1 MKFKKFVTFVS
12 ILGML
17 CCTVPRVS
25 YADTINIK
33 YGKQKI
39 NYSDAQ
45 VKYTINGSN
54 IKSKHPGIIIDG
66 ISLASAKEVF
76 SDSKIG
82 LSYKYNKKNNTLEL
96 KRDKTTLVL
105 TLNSITAK
113 VNGKSEVLP
122 VEPRMVE
129 FSDKTKDVYVPTRYV
144 AKTFGLTYT
153 WDASSGVASMTGKT
167 VKKKKV
173 VKSDSKAKTKK
184 DKNNTKKDKKS
195 KTNKKATKKTTT
207 KTTTK
212 SVKETFIYSG
222 KSYDVKNKKVIFSI
236 EDIELNTAK
245 LPGVYVGKTLMGPAK
260 SLFLSDSM
268 EGSFSLSKSKKTATI
283 SFGDNDLI
291 LTLGSK
297 NAELNGAQV
306 KLEKAPDFI
315 KLNFSNKDEVYIP
328 MESICE
334 LFNIDIETSGN
345 VSTLS
350 LPDDDEDVEDVGD
363 DENPKPTPEP
373 TPEPSNEADK
383 PLQPFVANKLPF
395 SWKSKVNPATAFNA
409 VQSLNGKNTS
419 AGSSIAD
426 IVNLSGNQADNFD
439 TYTITSTEGFSGIKG
454 NMANNQLT
462 VSLDNVSSNGSQ
474 SYTSNIRTVNY
485 INTTYNAASNSTNIS
500 FGLAD
505 GVVGYD
511 MSLSKD
517 GKSLNVKIYKNTI
530 TEIKGSYNKGVYTFT
545 FTGLAPLSVN
555 DNGSSDSNQNL
566 AIPNII
572 DTIGS
577 GSYVDNTGSALSLF
591 SYFSNGIA
599 GASLSVNKTSRLTY
613 YTSQS
618 GNTLTITFSQ
628 ASTPANV
635 VGATIALPSGLD
647 TSEIEDEDNY
657 FSGNFTI
664 TLPGDLRSH
673 FNSKPIKYDA
683 NKVSNV
689 NISLNDSGDT
699 VLTFYTTK
707 LYAYRLT
714 VSKSQIKVAI
724 DRAKNLYSKVVVIDP
739 GHGGHDDGTTSQNK
753 IYKEKNV
760 VLSIGYTYFRNY
772 LNDEDLKVY
781 WTRKGDT
788 YPTLY
793 ERAAFPKKVDA
804 DIFISVHMNSFPKA
818 TPKGTEVF
826 YSTRNNILQPNGLS
840 SYTMASMFL
849 KNITSTF
856 STFNRGVKTAAYVVT
871 NMNTVPAV
879 LLEYGFLSN
888 EDDLAKFSK
897 LENQDKAA
905 EVLYDTIEEIFDNYP
920 TGR

>member
-17 CCTVPRVS
+17 CCTVPTVS
-25 YADTINIK
+25 YADNISIK

-82 LSYKYNKKNNTLEL
+82 LSYKYNKKKNTLEL

-105 TLNSITAK
+105 TLDSITAK

-129 FSDKTKDVYVPTRYV
+129 FSDKTKDIYVPTRYV

-153 WDASSGVASMTGKT
+153 WDASTGVASMTGKT
-167 VKKKKV
+167 VKKKKA

-184 DKNNTKKDKKS
+184 DKNNTIKDKESKTN
-195 KTNKKATKKTTT
+195 KTNKKATK

-245 LPGVYVGKTLMGPAK
+245 LPGVYVGKTLMGPVK

-283 SFGDNDLI
+283 SFGDNNLI

-315 KLNFSNKDEVYIP
+315 KLNFSNKNEVYIP

-334 LFNIDIETSGN
+334 LFDIDIETSGN

-363 DENPKPTPEP
+363 DENSKPAPEP
-373 TPEPSNEADK
+373 TPEPSNEAEQ

-395 SWKSKVNPATAFNA
+395 SWKSKVSPSTAFNA

-505 GVVGYD
+505 GVVGYE

-545 FTGLAPLSVN
+545 FTGLAPLSIN

-591 SYFSNGIA
+591 SYFSNGVA

>member
-167 VKKKKV
+167 VNKKKA

-195 KTNKKATKKTTT
+195 NTNKTNKKATK

-245 LPGVYVGKTLMGPAK
+245 LPGVYVGKTLMGPAR

-268 EGSFSLSKSKKTATI
+268 EGSFTLSKSKKSATI
-283 SFGDNDLI
+283 SFGDNNLI

-315 KLNFSNKDEVYIP
+315 KLNFSNKNEVYIP

-334 LFNIDIETSGN
+334 LFDIDIETSGN

-363 DENPKPTPEP
+363 DENSKPAPEP
-373 TPEPSNEADK
+373 TPEPSNEAEQ

-395 SWKSKVNPATAFNA
+395 SWKSKVSPATAFNA

-505 GVVGYD
+505 GIVGYE

-591 SYFSNGIA
+591 NYFSNGVA

-664 TLPGDLRSH
+664 TLPGDLRNH

>member
-17 CCTVPRVS
+17 CCTVPTVS
-25 YADTINIK
+25 YADNISIK

-82 LSYKYNKKNNTLEL
+82 LSYKYNKKKNTLEL

-105 TLNSITAK
+105 TLDSITAK

-129 FSDKTKDVYVPTRYV
+129 FSDKTKDIYVPTRYV

-153 WDASSGVASMTGKT
+153 WDASTGVASMTGKT
-167 VKKKKV
+167 VKKKKA

-184 DKNNTKKDKKS
+184 DKNNTIKDKKS
-195 KTNKKATKKTTT
+195 KTNKTNKKATK

-245 LPGVYVGKTLMGPAK
+245 LPGVYVGKTLMGPAR

-268 EGSFSLSKSKKTATI
+268 EGSFTLSKSKKSATI
-283 SFGDNDLI
+283 SFGDNNLI

-315 KLNFSNKDEVYIP
+315 KLNFSNKNEVYIP

-334 LFNIDIETSGN
+334 LFDIDIETSGN

-363 DENPKPTPEP
+363 DENSKPTPEP
-373 TPEPSNEADK
+373 TPEPSNEAEQ

-426 IVNLSGNQADNFD
+426 IVNLSGNKADNFD

-462 VSLDNVSSNGSQ
+462 LSLDNVSSNGSQ

-505 GVVGYD
+505 GVVGYE
-511 MSLSKD
+511 MLLSKD

-530 TEIKGSYNKGVYTFT
+530 TEIAGSYNKGVYTFT

>member
-17 CCTVPRVS
+17 CCTVPTVS
-25 YADTINIK
+25 YADNISIK

-82 LSYKYNKKNNTLEL
+82 LSYKYNKKKNTLEL

-105 TLNSITAK
+105 TLDSITAK

-129 FSDKTKDVYVPTRYV
+129 FSDKTKDIYVPTRYV

-153 WDASSGVASMTGKT
+153 WDASTGVASMTGKT
-167 VKKKKV
+167 VNKKKA

-195 KTNKKATKKTTT
+195 KTNKTNKKATK

-245 LPGVYVGKTLMGPAK
+245 LPGVYVGKTLMGPAR

-268 EGSFSLSKSKKTATI
+268 EGSFTLSKSKKSATI
-283 SFGDNDLI
+283 SFGDNNLI

-315 KLNFSNKDEVYIP
+315 KLNFSNKNEVYIP

-334 LFNIDIETSGN
+334 LFDIDIETSGN

-363 DENPKPTPEP
+363 DENSKPTPEP
-373 TPEPSNEADK
+373 TPEPSNEAEQ

-395 SWKSKVNPATAFNA
+395 SWKSKVSPATAFNA

-485 INTTYNAASNSTNIS
+485 INATYNAASNSTNIS

-517 GKSLNVKIYKNTI
+517 GKSLIVKIYKNTI

>member
-12 ILGML
+12 VLGML
-17 CCTVPRVS
+17 CCTMPSTS
-25 YADTINIK
+25 YADNINIK
-33 YGKQKI
+33 YGNQKI

-82 LSYKYNKKNNTLEL
+82 LSYKYNKKKNTLEL

-113 VNGKSEVLP
+113 VNGKSETLP

-129 FSDKTKDVYVPTRYV
+129 FSDKTKDIYVPTRYV

-167 VKKKKV
+167 VKKKKA

-195 KTNKKATKKTTT
+195 KTNKTNKKATK

-245 LPGVYVGKTLMGPAK
+245 LPGVYVGKTLMGPAR

-268 EGSFSLSKSKKTATI
+268 EGSFTLSKSKKSATI
-283 SFGDNDLI
+283 SFGDNNLI

-315 KLNFSNKDEVYIP
+315 KLNFSNKNEVYIP

-334 LFNIDIETSGN
+334 LFDIDIETSGN

-363 DENPKPTPEP
+363 DENSKPTPEP
-373 TPEPSNEADK
+373 TPEPSNEAEQ

-505 GVVGYD
+505 GVVGYE
-511 MSLSKD
+511 MLLSKD

>member
-17 CCTVPRVS
+17 CCTVPTVS
-25 YADTINIK
+25 YADNISIK

-82 LSYKYNKKNNTLEL
+82 LSYKYNKTKNTLEL

-105 TLNSITAK
+105 TLNSINSK
-113 VNGKSEVLP
+113 VNGKSETLP

-129 FSDKTKDVYVPTRYV
+129 FSDKTKDIYVPTRYV

-167 VKKKKV
+167 VKKKKA

-184 DKNNTKKDKKS
+184 DKNNTIKDKKS
-195 KTNKKATKKTTT
+195 KTNKTNKKATK

-245 LPGVYVGKTLMGPAK
+245 LPGVYVGKTLMGPAR

-268 EGSFSLSKSKKTATI
+268 EGSFSLSKSKKSATI
-283 SFGDNDLI
+283 SFGDNNLI

-315 KLNFSNKDEVYIP
+315 KLNFSNKNEVYIP

-334 LFNIDIETSGN
+334 LFDIDIETSGN

-363 DENPKPTPEP
+363 DENSKPTPEP
-373 TPEPSNEADK
+373 TPEPSNEAEQ

-505 GVVGYD
+505 GVVGYE
-511 MSLSKD
+511 MLLSKD

>member
-122 VEPRMVE
+122 VEPRIVE

-153 WDASSGVASMTGKT
+153 WDAPSGVASMTGKT
-167 VKKKKV
+167 VNKKKA

-195 KTNKKATKKTTT
+195 KTNKTNKKATK

-245 LPGVYVGKTLMGPAK
+245 LPGVYVGKTLMGPAR

-268 EGSFSLSKSKKTATI
+268 EGSFTLSKSKKSATI
-283 SFGDNDLI
+283 SFGDNNLI

-315 KLNFSNKDEVYIP
+315 KLNFSNKNEVYIP

-334 LFNIDIETSGN
+334 LFDIDIETSGN

-350 LPDDDEDVEDVGD
+350 LPDDDEAVEDVGD
-363 DENPKPTPEP
+363 DENSKPTPEP
-373 TPEPSNEADK
+373 TPEPSNEAEQ

-505 GVVGYD
+505 GVVGYE
-511 MSLSKD
+511 MLLSKD

-635 VGATIALPSGLD
+635 AGATIALPSGLD

>member
-82 LSYKYNKKNNTLEL
+82 LSYKYNKTKNTLEL

-113 VNGKSEVLP
+113 VNGKSETLP

-129 FSDKTKDVYVPTRYV
+129 FSDKTKDIYVPTRYV

-167 VKKKKV
+167 VKKKKA

-195 KTNKKATKKTTT
+195 KTNKTNKKATK

-315 KLNFSNKDEVYIP
+315 KINFSNKNEVYIP

-334 LFNIDIETSGN
+334 LFDIDIETSGN

-350 LPDDDEDVEDVGD
+350 LPDDDEAVEDVGD

-373 TPEPSNEADK
+373 TPEPGNEAEK

-409 VQSLNGKNTS
+409 VQNLNGKNTS

-485 INTTYNAASNSTNIS
+485 INATYNAASNSSNIS

-577 GSYVDNTGSALSLF
+577 GSYVDNTSSALSMF
-591 SYFSNGIA
+591 SYFSNGVA
-599 GASLSVNKTSRLTY
+599 GASLSVNKTSRLSY

-635 VGATIALPSGLD
+635 AGATIALPSGLD

-657 FSGNFTI
+657 FAGNFTI
-664 TLPGDLRSH
+664 TLPGDLRNH
-673 FNSKPIKYDA
+673 FNSKPIKYDT

-689 NISLNDSGDT
+689 NISLDDSGDT

-760 VLSIGYTYFRNY
+760 VLSIAYTYFRNY

-781 WTRKGDT
+781 WTRKDDT

>member
-25 YADTINIK
+25 YADTISIK

-82 LSYKYNKKNNTLEL
+82 LSYKYNKTKNTLEL

-129 FSDKTKDVYVPTRYV
+129 FSDKTKDIYVPTRYV

-167 VKKKKV
+167 VKKKKA

-184 DKNNTKKDKKS
+184 DKNNTIKDKKS
-195 KTNKKATKKTTT
+195 KTNKTNKKATK

-245 LPGVYVGKTLMGPAK
+245 LPGVYVGKTLMGPVK

-283 SFGDNDLI
+283 SFGDNNLI

-315 KLNFSNKDEVYIP
+315 KLNFSNKNEVYIP

-334 LFNIDIETSGN
+334 LFDIDIETSGN

-363 DENPKPTPEP
+363 DENSKPAPEP
-373 TPEPSNEADK
+373 TPEPSNEAEQ

-395 SWKSKVNPATAFNA
+395 SWKSKVSPSTAFNA

-505 GVVGYD
+505 GVVGYE

-545 FTGLAPLSVN
+545 FTGLAPLSIN

-591 SYFSNGIA
+591 SYFSNGVA

>member
-33 YGKQKI
+33 YGKQNI

-82 LSYKYNKKNNTLEL
+82 LSYKYNKTKNTLEL

-113 VNGKSEVLP
+113 VNGKSETLP

-129 FSDKTKDVYVPTRYV
+129 FSDKTKDIYVPTRYV

-167 VKKKKV
+167 VKKKKA

-195 KTNKKATKKTTT
+195 KTNKTNKKATK

-268 EGSFSLSKSKKTATI
+268 EGSFTLSKSKKSATI
-283 SFGDNDLI
+283 SFGDNNLI

-315 KLNFSNKDEVYIP
+315 KLNFSNKNEVYIP

-334 LFNIDIETSGN
+334 LFDIDIETSGN

-350 LPDDDEDVEDVGD
+350 LPDDEDVEDVGD
-363 DENPKPTPEP
+363 DENSKPTPEP
-373 TPEPSNEADK
+373 TPEPSNEAEQ

-505 GVVGYD
+505 GVVGYE
-511 MSLSKD
+511 MLLSKD

-714 VSKSQIKVAI
+714 VSKSQIKIAI

>member
-33 YGKQKI
+33 YGKQNI

-82 LSYKYNKKNNTLEL
+82 LSYKYNKTKNTLEL

-113 VNGKSEVLP
+113 VNGKSETLP

-129 FSDKTKDVYVPTRYV
+129 FSDKTKDIYVPTRYV

-167 VKKKKV
+167 VKKKKA

-195 KTNKKATKKTTT
+195 KTNKTNKKATK

-315 KLNFSNKDEVYIP
+315 KLNFSNKNEVYIP

-334 LFNIDIETSGN
+334 LFDIDIETSGN

-373 TPEPSNEADK
+373 TPEPSNEAEQ

-419 AGSSIAD
+419 AGSSITD

-505 GVVGYD
+505 GVVGYE
-511 MSLSKD
+511 MLLSKD

-657 FSGNFTI
+657 FAGNFTI
-664 TLPGDLRSH
+664 TLPGDLRNH

-689 NISLNDSGDT
+689 NISLDDSGDT

-781 WTRKGDT
+781 WTRKDDT

>member
-17 CCTVPRVS
+17 CCTVPTVS
-25 YADTINIK
+25 YADNISIK

-82 LSYKYNKKNNTLEL
+82 LSYKYNKTKNTLEL
-96 KRDKTTLVL
+96 KSDKTTLVL
-105 TLNSITAK
+105 TLNSINSK
-113 VNGKSEVLP
+113 VNGKSETLP

-129 FSDKTKDVYVPTRYV
+129 FSDKTKDIYVPTRYV

-167 VKKKKV
+167 VKKKKA

-195 KTNKKATKKTTT
+195 KTNKTNKKATKKTN
-207 KTTTK
+207 TK

-236 EDIELNTAK
+236 EDIELNTEK
-245 LPGVYVGKTLMGPAK
+245 LPGVYVGKTLMGPAR

-268 EGSFSLSKSKKTATI
+268 EGSFTLSKSKKSATI

-315 KLNFSNKDEVYIP
+315 KLNFSNKNEVYIP

-334 LFNIDIETSGN
+334 LFDIDIETSGN

-363 DENPKPTPEP
+363 DENSKPTPEP
-373 TPEPSNEADK
+373 TPEPSNEAEQ

-395 SWKSKVNPATAFNA
+395 SWKSKVKPATAFNA

-505 GVVGYD
+505 GVVGYE
-511 MSLSKD
+511 MLLSKD

>member
-82 LSYKYNKKNNTLEL
+82 LSYKYNKKKNTLEL

-105 TLNSITAK
+105 TLNSITSK

-129 FSDKTKDVYVPTRYV
+129 FSDKTKDIYVPTRYV

-167 VKKKKV
+167 VKKKKT

-195 KTNKKATKKTTT
+195 TTNKTNKKATK

-236 EDIELNTAK
+236 EDIELNTEK
-245 LPGVYVGKTLMGPAK
+245 LPGVYVGKTLMGPAR

-268 EGSFSLSKSKKTATI
+268 EGSFTLSKSKKSATI
-283 SFGDNDLI
+283 SFGDNNLI

-315 KLNFSNKDEVYIP
+315 KLNFSNKNEVYIP

-334 LFNIDIETSGN
+334 LFDIDIETSGN

-363 DENPKPTPEP
+363 DENSKPAPEP
-373 TPEPSNEADK
+373 TPEPSNEAEQ

-419 AGSSIAD
+419 AGSSITD
-426 IVNLSGNQADNFD
+426 IVNLPGNQADNFD

-462 VSLDNVSSNGSQ
+462 VSLNNVSSNGGQ

-485 INTTYNAASNSTNIS
+485 INTTYNAASNSSNIS

-545 FTGLAPLSVN
+545 FTGLVPLSVN

-577 GSYVDNTGSALSLF
+577 GSYVDNTSSALSMF
-591 SYFSNGIA
+591 SYFSNGVA
-599 GASLSVNKTSRLTY
+599 GASLSVNKTSRLSY

-905 EVLYDTIEEIFDNYP
+905 EILYNTIEEIFDNYP

>member
-82 LSYKYNKKNNTLEL
+82 LSYKYNKKKNTLEL

-105 TLNSITAK
+105 TLNSITSK

-129 FSDKTKDVYVPTRYV
+129 FSDKTKDIYVPTRYV

-167 VKKKKV
+167 VKKKKT

-195 KTNKKATKKTTT
+195 TTNKTNKKATK

-236 EDIELNTAK
+236 EDIELNTEK
-245 LPGVYVGKTLMGPAK
+245 LPGVYVGKTLMGPAR

-268 EGSFSLSKSKKTATI
+268 EGSFTLSKSKKSATI
-283 SFGDNDLI
+283 SFGDNNLI

-297 NAELNGAQV
+297 SAELNGAQV

-315 KLNFSNKDEVYIP
+315 KLNFSNKNEVYIP

-334 LFNIDIETSGN
+334 LFDIDIETSGN

-363 DENPKPTPEP
+363 DENSKPAPEP
-373 TPEPSNEADK
+373 TPEPSNEAEQ

-395 SWKSKVNPATAFNA
+395 SWKSKVKPATAFNA

-505 GVVGYD
+505 GVVGYE
-511 MSLSKD
+511 MLLSKD

-545 FTGLAPLSVN
+545 FTGLAPLSIN

-591 SYFSNGIA
+591 SYFSNGVA

>member
-82 LSYKYNKKNNTLEL
+82 LSYKYNKTKNTLEL

-113 VNGKSEVLP
+113 VNGKSETLP

-129 FSDKTKDVYVPTRYV
+129 FSDKTKDIYVPTRYV

-167 VKKKKV
+167 VKKKKA

-195 KTNKKATKKTTT
+195 KTNKTNKKATKKTTP
-207 KTTTK
+207 K

-245 LPGVYVGKTLMGPAK
+245 LPGVYVGKTLMGPAR

-268 EGSFSLSKSKKTATI
+268 EGSFTLSKSKKSATI
-283 SFGDNDLI
+283 SFGDNNLI

-315 KLNFSNKDEVYIP
+315 KLNFSNKNEVYIP

-334 LFNIDIETSGN
+334 LFDIDIETSGN

-363 DENPKPTPEP
+363 DENSKPAPEP
-373 TPEPSNEADK
+373 TPEPSNEAEQ

-395 SWKSKVNPATAFNA
+395 SWKSKVSPATAFNA

-485 INTTYNAASNSTNIS
+485 INATYNAASNSTNIS

-591 SYFSNGIA
+591 SYFSNGVA

-635 VGATIALPSGLD
+635 AGATIALPSGLD

-657 FSGNFTI
+657 FAGNFTI
-664 TLPGDLRSH
+664 TLPGDLRNH

-689 NISLNDSGDT
+689 NISLDDSGDT

-760 VLSIGYTYFRNY
+760 VLSIAYTYFRNY

-781 WTRKGDT
+781 WTRKDDT

>member
-17 CCTVPRVS
+17 CCTVPTVS
-25 YADTINIK
+25 YADNISIK

-82 LSYKYNKKNNTLEL
+82 LSYKYNKKKNTLEL

-105 TLNSITAK
+105 TLDSITAK
-113 VNGKSEVLP
+113 VNGKSETLP

-129 FSDKTKDVYVPTRYV
+129 FSDKTKDIYVPTRYV

-167 VKKKKV
+167 VKKKKA

-195 KTNKKATKKTTT
+195 KTNKTNKKATK

-268 EGSFSLSKSKKTATI
+268 EGSFTLSKSKKSATI
-283 SFGDNDLI
+283 SFGDNNLI

-315 KLNFSNKDEVYIP
+315 KLNFSNKNEVYIP

-334 LFNIDIETSGN
+334 LFDIDIETSGN

-363 DENPKPTPEP
+363 DENSKPTPEP
-373 TPEPSNEADK
+373 TPEPSNEAEQ

-505 GVVGYD
+505 GVVGYE
-511 MSLSKD
+511 MLLSKD

>member
-25 YADTINIK
+25 YADTISIK

-82 LSYKYNKKNNTLEL
+82 LSYKYNKTKNTLEL

-129 FSDKTKDVYVPTRYV
+129 FSDKTKDIYVPTRYV

-167 VKKKKV
+167 VKKKKA

-184 DKNNTKKDKKS
+184 DKNNTIKDKKS
-195 KTNKKATKKTTT
+195 KTNKTNKKATK

-245 LPGVYVGKTLMGPAK
+245 LPGVYVGKTLMGPVK

-283 SFGDNDLI
+283 SFGDNNLI

-315 KLNFSNKDEVYIP
+315 KLNFSNKNEVYIP

-334 LFNIDIETSGN
+334 LFDIDIETSGN

-363 DENPKPTPEP
+363 DENSKPAPEP
-373 TPEPSNEADK
+373 TPEPSNEAEQ

-395 SWKSKVNPATAFNA
+395 SWKSKVSPSTAFNA

-505 GVVGYD
+505 GVVGYE
-511 MSLSKD
+511 MLLSKD

-530 TEIKGSYNKGVYTFT
+530 TEITGSYNKGVYTFT

-591 SYFSNGIA
+591 SYFSNGVA

>member
-1 MKFKKFVTFVS
+1 
-12 ILGML
+12 ML
-17 CCTVPRVS
+17 CCTVPTVS
-25 YADTINIK
+25 YADNISIK

-82 LSYKYNKKNNTLEL
+82 LSYKYNKKKNTLEL

-105 TLNSITAK
+105 TLDSITAK

-129 FSDKTKDVYVPTRYV
+129 FSDKTKDIYVPTRYV

-153 WDASSGVASMTGKT
+153 WDASTGVASMTGKT
-167 VKKKKV
+167 VKKKKA

-184 DKNNTKKDKKS
+184 DKNNTIKDKKS
-195 KTNKKATKKTTT
+195 KTNKTNKKATK

-245 LPGVYVGKTLMGPAK
+245 LPGVYVGKTLMGPAR

-268 EGSFSLSKSKKTATI
+268 EGSFTLSKSKKSATI
-283 SFGDNDLI
+283 SFGDNNLI

-315 KLNFSNKDEVYIP
+315 KLNFSNKNEVYIP

-334 LFNIDIETSGN
+334 LFDIDIETSGN

-363 DENPKPTPEP
+363 DENSKPTPEP
-373 TPEPSNEADK
+373 TPEPSNEAEQ

-505 GVVGYD
+505 GVVGYE

-689 NISLNDSGDT
+689 DISLNDSGDT

>member
-12 ILGML
+12 VLGML
-17 CCTVPRVS
+17 CCTVPSVS
-25 YADTINIK
+25 YAENINIK

-82 LSYKYNKKNNTLEL
+82 LSYKYNKKKNTLEL

-105 TLNSITAK
+105 TLNSITSK
-113 VNGKSEVLP
+113 VNGKSEMLP

-129 FSDKTKDVYVPTRYV
+129 FSDKTKDIYVPTRYV

-167 VKKKKV
+167 VKKKKA

-184 DKNNTKKDKKS
+184 DKNNTKKNKKS
-195 KTNKKATKKTTT
+195 TTNKTNKKETK

-315 KLNFSNKDEVYIP
+315 KLNFSNKNEVYIP

-334 LFNIDIETSGN
+334 LFDIDIETSGN
-345 VSTLS
+345 ISTLS

-373 TPEPSNEADK
+373 TPEPGNEAEK

-409 VQSLNGKNTS
+409 VQNLNGKNTS

-485 INTTYNAASNSTNIS
+485 INTTYNAASNSSNIS

-577 GSYVDNTGSALSLF
+577 GSYVDNTSSALSMF

-599 GASLSVNKTSRLTY
+599 GASLSVNKTSRLSY
-613 YTSQS
+613 YASQS

-635 VGATIALPSGLD
+635 AGATIALPSGLD

-657 FSGNFTI
+657 FAGNFTI
-664 TLPGDLRSH
+664 TLPGDLRNH

-689 NISLNDSGDT
+689 NISLDDSGDT

-707 LYAYRLT
+707 LYAYSLT

-781 WTRKGDT
+781 WTRKDDT

-888 EDDLAKFSK
+888 KDDLEKFSK

>member
-17 CCTVPRVS
+17 CCTVPTAS
-25 YADTINIK
+25 YADNISIK

-82 LSYKYNKKNNTLEL
+82 LSYKYNKTKNTLEL

-105 TLNSITAK
+105 TLNSITSK
-113 VNGKSEVLP
+113 VNGKSETLP

-129 FSDKTKDVYVPTRYV
+129 FSDKTKDIYVPTRYV

-153 WDASSGVASMTGKT
+153 WDASTGVASMTGKT
-167 VKKKKV
+167 VKKKKA

-184 DKNNTKKDKKS
+184 DKNNTIKDKKS
-195 KTNKKATKKTTT
+195 KTNKTNKKATK

-245 LPGVYVGKTLMGPAK
+245 LPGVYVGKTLMGPAR

-268 EGSFSLSKSKKTATI
+268 EGSFTLSKSKKSATI
-283 SFGDNDLI
+283 SFGDNNLI

-315 KLNFSNKDEVYIP
+315 KLNFSNKNEVYIP

-334 LFNIDIETSGN
+334 LFDIDIETSGN

-363 DENPKPTPEP
+363 DENSKPTPEP
-373 TPEPSNEADK
+373 TPEPSNEAEQ

-505 GVVGYD
+505 GVVGYE

-545 FTGLAPLSVN
+545 FTGLAPLSIN

-618 GNTLTITFSQ
+618 GNTLNITFSQ

-689 NISLNDSGDT
+689 DISLNDSGDT

>member
-82 LSYKYNKKNNTLEL
+82 LSYKYNKKKNTLEL

-105 TLNSITAK
+105 TLNSITSK

-129 FSDKTKDVYVPTRYV
+129 FSDKTKDIYVPTRYV

-167 VKKKKV
+167 VKKKKT

-195 KTNKKATKKTTT
+195 TTNKTNKKATKKTTT
-207 KTTTK
+207 I

-236 EDIELNTAK
+236 EDIELNTEK
-245 LPGVYVGKTLMGPAK
+245 LPGVYVGKTLMGPAR

-268 EGSFSLSKSKKTATI
+268 EGSFTLSKSKKSATI
-283 SFGDNDLI
+283 SFGDNNLI

-315 KLNFSNKDEVYIP
+315 KLNFSNKNEVYIP

-334 LFNIDIETSGN
+334 LFDIDIETSGN

-363 DENPKPTPEP
+363 DENSKPTPEP
-373 TPEPSNEADK
+373 TPEPSNEAEQ

-395 SWKSKVNPATAFNA
+395 SWKSKVKPATAFNA

-505 GVVGYD
+505 GVVGYE
-511 MSLSKD
+511 MLLSKD

>member
-17 CCTVPRVS
+17 CCTVPTVS
-25 YADTINIK
+25 YADNISIK

-82 LSYKYNKKNNTLEL
+82 LSYKYNKKKNTLEL

-105 TLNSITAK
+105 TLDSITAK

-129 FSDKTKDVYVPTRYV
+129 FSDKTKDIYVPTRYV

-153 WDASSGVASMTGKT
+153 WDASTGVASMTGKT
-167 VKKKKV
+167 VKKKKA

-184 DKNNTKKDKKS
+184 DKNNTIKDKKS
-195 KTNKKATKKTTT
+195 KTNKTNKKATK

-245 LPGVYVGKTLMGPAK
+245 LPGVYVGKTLMGPAR

-268 EGSFSLSKSKKTATI
+268 EGSFTLSKSKKTATI

-334 LFNIDIETSGN
+334 LFDIDIETSGN

-373 TPEPSNEADK
+373 TPEPGNEADK

-485 INTTYNAASNSTNIS
+485 INTTYNAASNSSNIS

-577 GSYVDNTGSALSLF
+577 GSYVDNTSSALSMF
-591 SYFSNGIA
+591 SYFSNGVA
-599 GASLSVNKTSRLTY
+599 GASLSVNKTSRLSY

-635 VGATIALPSGLD
+635 AGATIALPSGLD

-664 TLPGDLRSH
+664 TLPGDLRNH
-673 FNSKPIKYDA
+673 FNSKPIKYDT

-689 NISLNDSGDT
+689 NISLDDSGDT

-781 WTRKGDT
+781 WTRKDDT

>member
-33 YGKQKI
+33 YGKQNI

-82 LSYKYNKKNNTLEL
+82 LSYKYNKTKNTLEL

-113 VNGKSEVLP
+113 VNGKSETLP

-129 FSDKTKDVYVPTRYV
+129 FSDKTKDIYVPTRYV

-167 VKKKKV
+167 VKKKKT

-195 KTNKKATKKTTT
+195 TTNKTNKKATK

-236 EDIELNTAK
+236 EDIELNTEK
-245 LPGVYVGKTLMGPAK
+245 LPGVYVGKTLMGPAR

-268 EGSFSLSKSKKTATI
+268 EGSFTLSKSKKSATI
-283 SFGDNDLI
+283 SFGDNNLI

-315 KLNFSNKDEVYIP
+315 KLNFSNKNEVYIP

-334 LFNIDIETSGN
+334 LFDIDIETSGN

-363 DENPKPTPEP
+363 DENSKPTPEP
-373 TPEPSNEADK
+373 TPEPSNEAEQ

-395 SWKSKVNPATAFNA
+395 SWKSKVKPATAFNA

-505 GVVGYD
+505 GVVGYE
-511 MSLSKD
+511 MLLSKD

>member
-17 CCTVPRVS
+17 CCTVPTVS
-25 YADTINIK
+25 YADNISIK

-82 LSYKYNKKNNTLEL
+82 LSYKYNKKKNTLEL

-105 TLNSITAK
+105 TLDSITAK

-129 FSDKTKDVYVPTRYV
+129 FSDKTKDIYVPTRYV

-153 WDASSGVASMTGKT
+153 WDASTGVASMTGKT
-167 VKKKKV
+167 VKKKKA

-184 DKNNTKKDKKS
+184 DKNNTIKDKKS
-195 KTNKKATKKTTT
+195 KTNKTNKKATK

-245 LPGVYVGKTLMGPAK
+245 LPGVYVGKTLMGPAR

-268 EGSFSLSKSKKTATI
+268 EGSFTLSKSKKSATI
-283 SFGDNDLI
+283 SFGDNNLI

-315 KLNFSNKDEVYIP
+315 KLNFSNKNEVYIP

-334 LFNIDIETSGN
+334 LFDIDIETSGN

-363 DENPKPTPEP
+363 DENSKPTPEP
-373 TPEPSNEADK
+373 TPEPSNEAEQ

-462 VSLDNVSSNGSQ
+462 LSLDNVSSNGSQ

-505 GVVGYD
+505 GVVGYE
-511 MSLSKD
+511 MLLSKD

-530 TEIKGSYNKGVYTFT
+530 TEIAGSYNKGVYTFT

-599 GASLSVNKTSRLTY
+599 GSSLSVNKTSRLTY

-826 YSTRNNILQPNGLS
+826 YSTRNNILQQNGLS

>member
-82 LSYKYNKKNNTLEL
+82 LSYKYNKKKNTLEL

-105 TLNSITAK
+105 TLNSITSK

-129 FSDKTKDVYVPTRYV
+129 FSDKTKDIYVPTRYV

-167 VKKKKV
+167 VKKKKT

-195 KTNKKATKKTTT
+195 TTNKTNKKATK

-236 EDIELNTAK
+236 EDIELNTEK
-245 LPGVYVGKTLMGPAK
+245 LPGVYVGKTLMGPAR

-268 EGSFSLSKSKKTATI
+268 EGSFTLSKSKKSATI
-283 SFGDNDLI
+283 SFGDNNLI

-315 KLNFSNKDEVYIP
+315 KLNFSNKNEVYIP

-334 LFNIDIETSGN
+334 LFDIDIETSGN

-350 LPDDDEDVEDVGD
+350 LPDDDEDVEDVGN
-363 DENPKPTPEP
+363 DENSKPTPEP
-373 TPEPSNEADK
+373 TPEPSNEAEQ

-426 IVNLSGNQADNFD
+426 IVNLPGNQADNFD
-439 TYTITSTEGFSGIKG
+439 TYTIKSTEGFSGIKG

-505 GVVGYD
+505 GVVGYE
-511 MSLSKD
+511 MLLSKD

>member
-122 VEPRMVE
+122 VEPRIVE
-129 FSDKTKDVYVPTRYV
+129 FNDKTKDIYVPTRYV

-167 VKKKKV
+167 VKKKKA

-195 KTNKKATKKTTT
+195 KTNKTNKKATK

-315 KLNFSNKDEVYIP
+315 KLNFSNKNEVYIP

-334 LFNIDIETSGN
+334 LFDIDIETSGN

-363 DENPKPTPEP
+363 DENPKPAPEP
-373 TPEPSNEADK
+373 TPEPSNEAEQ

-395 SWKSKVNPATAFNA
+395 SWKSKVSPSTAFNA

-505 GVVGYD
+505 GIVGYE

-545 FTGLAPLSVN
+545 FTGLAPLSIN

-664 TLPGDLRSH
+664 TLPGDLRNH

-689 NISLNDSGDT
+689 NISLDDSGDT

-781 WTRKGDT
+781 WTRKDDT

>member
-17 CCTVPRVS
+17 CCTVPTVS
-25 YADTINIK
+25 YADNISIK

-82 LSYKYNKKNNTLEL
+82 LSYKYNKKKNTLEL

-105 TLNSITAK
+105 TLDSITAK

-129 FSDKTKDVYVPTRYV
+129 FSDKTKDIYVPTRYV

-153 WDASSGVASMTGKT
+153 WDASTGVASMTGKT
-167 VKKKKV
+167 VKKKKA

-184 DKNNTKKDKKS
+184 DKNNTIKDKKS
-195 KTNKKATKKTTT
+195 KTNKTNKKATK

-245 LPGVYVGKTLMGPAK
+245 LPGVYVGKTLMGPAR

-268 EGSFSLSKSKKTATI
+268 EGSFTLSKSKKSATI
-283 SFGDNDLI
+283 SFGDNNLI

-315 KLNFSNKDEVYIP
+315 KLNFSNKNEVYIP

-334 LFNIDIETSGN
+334 LFDIDIETSGN

-363 DENPKPTPEP
+363 DENSKPTPEP
-373 TPEPSNEADK
+373 TPEPSNEAEQ

-462 VSLDNVSSNGSQ
+462 LSLDNVSSNGSQ

-505 GVVGYD
+505 GVVGYE
-511 MSLSKD
+511 MLLSKD

-530 TEIKGSYNKGVYTFT
+530 TEIAGSYNKGVYTFT

-599 GASLSVNKTSRLTY
+599 GSSLSVNKTSRLTY

>member
-12 ILGML
+12 VLGML
-17 CCTVPRVS
+17 CCTIPSVS
-25 YADTINIK
+25 YAENINIK

-82 LSYKYNKKNNTLEL
+82 LSYKYNKKKNTLEL

-105 TLNSITAK
+105 TLNSITSK

-129 FSDKTKDVYVPTRYV
+129 FSDKTKDIYVPTRYV

-195 KTNKKATKKTTT
+195 KTNKKATK

-315 KLNFSNKDEVYIP
+315 KLNFSNKNEVYIP

-334 LFNIDIETSGN
+334 LFDIDIETSGN

-373 TPEPSNEADK
+373 TPEPGNEAEK

-395 SWKSKVNPATAFNA
+395 SWKSKVNLATAFNA

-419 AGSSIAD
+419 AGSAIAD

-485 INTTYNAASNSTNIS
+485 INATYNAASNSSNIS
-500 FGLAD
+500 FSLAD

-577 GSYVDNTGSALSLF
+577 GSYVDNTGSALSMF

-599 GASLSVNKTSRLTY
+599 GASLSVNKTSRLSY
-613 YTSQS
+613 YASQS

-635 VGATIALPSGLD
+635 AGATIALPSGLD

-664 TLPGDLRSH
+664 TLPGDLRNH

-689 NISLNDSGDT
+689 NISLDDSGDT

-781 WTRKGDT
+781 WTRKDDT

-804 DIFISVHMNSFPKA
+804 DIFISVHMNSFPKT

-888 EDDLAKFSK
+888 KDDLEKFSK

>member
-12 ILGML
+12 VLGML
-17 CCTVPRVS
+17 CCTVPSVS
-25 YADTINIK
+25 YAENINIK

-82 LSYKYNKKNNTLEL
+82 LSYKYNKKKNTLEL

-105 TLNSITAK
+105 TLNSINSK

-129 FSDKTKDVYVPTRYV
+129 FSDKTKDIYVPTRYV

-195 KTNKKATKKTTT
+195 KTNKKTTK

-334 LFNIDIETSGN
+334 LFDIDIETSGN

-363 DENPKPTPEP
+363 DENSKPAPEP
-373 TPEPSNEADK
+373 TPEPSNEAEQ

-395 SWKSKVNPATAFNA
+395 SWKSKVNPATAFNV

-505 GVVGYD
+505 GVVGYE

-545 FTGLAPLSVN
+545 FTGLAPLSIN

-591 SYFSNGIA
+591 SYFSNGVA

-760 VLSIGYTYFRNY
+760 VLSIAYTYFRNY

-781 WTRKGDT
+781 WTRKNDT

>member
-12 ILGML
+12 VLGML
-17 CCTVPRVS
+17 CCTVPSVS
-25 YADTINIK
+25 YAENINIK

-82 LSYKYNKKNNTLEL
+82 LSYKYNKKKNTLEL

-105 TLNSITAK
+105 TLNSINSK

-129 FSDKTKDVYVPTRYV
+129 FSDKTKDIYVPTRYV

-195 KTNKKATKKTTT
+195 KTNKKTTK

-334 LFNIDIETSGN
+334 LFDIDIETSGN

-363 DENPKPTPEP
+363 DENSKPAPEP
-373 TPEPSNEADK
+373 TPEPSNEAEQ

-395 SWKSKVNPATAFNA
+395 SWKSKVNPATAFNV

-505 GVVGYD
+505 GVVGYE

-545 FTGLAPLSVN
+545 FTGLAPLSIN

-591 SYFSNGIA
+591 SYFSNGVA

>member
-17 CCTVPRVS
+17 CCTVPTVS
-25 YADTINIK
+25 YADNISIK

-82 LSYKYNKKNNTLEL
+82 LSYKYNKKKNTLEL

-105 TLNSITAK
+105 TLNSINSK
-113 VNGKSEVLP
+113 VNGKSETLP

-129 FSDKTKDVYVPTRYV
+129 FSDKTKDIYVPTRYV

-167 VKKKKV
+167 VKKKKA
-173 VKSDSKAKTKK
+173 VKSDSKAKTNK

-195 KTNKKATKKTTT
+195 KTNKTNKKATKKTN
-207 KTTTK
+207 TK

-236 EDIELNTAK
+236 EDIELNTEK
-245 LPGVYVGKTLMGPAK
+245 LPGVYVGKTLMGPAR

-268 EGSFSLSKSKKTATI
+268 EGSFTLSKSKKSATI

-315 KLNFSNKDEVYIP
+315 KLNFSNKNEVYIP

-334 LFNIDIETSGN
+334 LFDIDIETSGN

-350 LPDDDEDVEDVGD
+350 LPDDDEDVEDVGN

-373 TPEPSNEADK
+373 TPEPSNEAEQ

-395 SWKSKVNPATAFNA
+395 SWKSKVSSSTAFNA

-505 GVVGYD
+505 GVVGYE

>member
-82 LSYKYNKKNNTLEL
+82 LSYKYNKKKNTLEL

-105 TLNSITAK
+105 TLNSINSK

-129 FSDKTKDVYVPTRYV
+129 FSDKTKDIYVPTRYV

-167 VKKKKV
+167 VKKKKA

-184 DKNNTKKDKKS
+184 DKNNTKKDKKTTTN
-195 KTNKKATKKTTT
+195 KTNKKATK

-236 EDIELNTAK
+236 EDIELNTEK
-245 LPGVYVGKTLMGPAK
+245 LPGVYVGKTLMGPAR

-268 EGSFSLSKSKKTATI
+268 EGSFTLSKSKKSATI
-283 SFGDNDLI
+283 SFGDNNLI

-315 KLNFSNKDEVYIP
+315 KLNFSNKNEVYIP

-334 LFNIDIETSGN
+334 LFDIDIETSGN

-363 DENPKPTPEP
+363 DENSKPTPEP
-373 TPEPSNEADK
+373 TPEPSNEAEQ

-395 SWKSKVNPATAFNA
+395 SWKSKVKPATAFNA

-505 GVVGYD
+505 GVVGYE
-511 MSLSKD
+511 MLLSKD

>member
-12 ILGML
+12 VLGML
-17 CCTVPRVS
+17 CCTVPSVS
-25 YADTINIK
+25 YAENIDIK

-82 LSYKYNKKNNTLEL
+82 LSYKYNKKKNTLEL

-105 TLNSITAK
+105 TLDSITAK

-129 FSDKTKDVYVPTRYV
+129 FSDKTKDIYVPTRYV

-167 VKKKKV
+167 VKKKKAV
-173 VKSDSKAKTKK
+173 ISDSKAKAKK

-195 KTNKKATKKTTT
+195 KTNKTNKKAAKKTTP
-207 KTTTK
+207 K

-236 EDIELNTAK
+236 EDLELNTAK

-315 KLNFSNKDEVYIP
+315 KLNFSNKNEVYIP

-334 LFNIDIETSGN
+334 LFDIDIETSGN

-363 DENPKPTPEP
+363 DENSKPAPEP
-373 TPEPSNEADK
+373 TPEPGNEADK

-462 VSLDNVSSNGSQ
+462 VGLDNVSSNGSQ

-485 INTTYNAASNSTNIS
+485 INTSYNAASNSSNIS

-577 GSYVDNTGSALSLF
+577 GSYVDNTSSALSMF
-591 SYFSNGIA
+591 SYFSNGVA
-599 GASLSVNKTSRLTY
+599 GASLSVNKTSRLSY

-635 VGATIALPSGLD
+635 AGATIALPSGLD

-664 TLPGDLRSH
+664 TLPGDLRNH

-689 NISLNDSGDT
+689 NISLDDSGDT

-760 VLSIGYTYFRNY
+760 VLSIAYTYFRNY

-781 WTRKGDT
+781 WTRKDDT

>member
-12 ILGML
+12 VLGML
-17 CCTVPRVS
+17 CCTVPSVS
-25 YADTINIK
+25 YAENINIK

-105 TLNSITAK
+105 TLNSINSK

-129 FSDKTKDVYVPTRYV
+129 FSDKTKDIYVPTRYV

-167 VKKKKV
+167 VKKKKA

-195 KTNKKATKKTTT
+195 KTNKTNKKATK

-268 EGSFSLSKSKKTATI
+268 EGSFTLSKSKKSATI
-283 SFGDNDLI
+283 SFGDNNLI

-315 KLNFSNKDEVYIP
+315 KLNFSNKNEVYIP

-334 LFNIDIETSGN
+334 LFDIDIETSGN

-363 DENPKPTPEP
+363 DENSKPTPEP
-373 TPEPSNEADK
+373 TPEPSNEAEQ

-439 TYTITSTEGFSGIKG
+439 TYTITSTEGFRGIKG

-505 GVVGYD
+505 GVVGYE
-511 MSLSKD
+511 MLLSKD

>member
-25 YADTINIK
+25 YADTISIK

-82 LSYKYNKKNNTLEL
+82 LSYKYNKTKNTLEL

-129 FSDKTKDVYVPTRYV
+129 FSDKTKDIYVPTRYV

-167 VKKKKV
+167 VKKKKA

-184 DKNNTKKDKKS
+184 DKNNTIKDKKS
-195 KTNKKATKKTTT
+195 KTNKTNKKATK

-245 LPGVYVGKTLMGPAK
+245 LPGVYVGKTLMGPVK

-283 SFGDNDLI
+283 SFGDNNLI

-334 LFNIDIETSGN
+334 LFDIDIETSGN

-350 LPDDDEDVEDVGD
+350 LPDDDEAVEDVGD

-373 TPEPSNEADK
+373 TPEPSNEADN

-439 TYTITSTEGFSGIKG
+439 IYTITSTEGFSGIKG

-505 GVVGYD
+505 GVVGYE

-545 FTGLAPLSVN
+545 FTGLAPLSIN

-635 VGATIALPSGLD
+635 AGATIALPSGLD

>member
-17 CCTVPRVS
+17 CCTVPTVS
-25 YADTINIK
+25 YADNISIK

-82 LSYKYNKKNNTLEL
+82 LSYKYNKTKNTLEL
-96 KRDKTTLVL
+96 KSDKTTLVL
-105 TLNSITAK
+105 TLNSINSK
-113 VNGKSEVLP
+113 VNGKSETLP

-129 FSDKTKDVYVPTRYV
+129 FSDKTKDIYVPTRYV

-167 VKKKKV
+167 VKKKKA

-195 KTNKKATKKTTT
+195 KTNKTNKKATKKTN
-207 KTTTK
+207 TK

-236 EDIELNTAK
+236 EDIELNTEK
-245 LPGVYVGKTLMGPAK
+245 LPGVYVGKTLMGPAR

-268 EGSFSLSKSKKTATI
+268 EGSFTLSKSKKSATI

-315 KLNFSNKDEVYIP
+315 KLNFSNKNEVYIP

-334 LFNIDIETSGN
+334 LFDIDIETSGN

-350 LPDDDEDVEDVGD
+350 LPDDDEDVEDDGD
-363 DENPKPTPEP
+363 DENSKPTPEP
-373 TPEPSNEADK
+373 TPEPSNEAEQ

-395 SWKSKVNPATAFNA
+395 SWKSKVKPATAFNA

-505 GVVGYD
+505 GVVGYE
-511 MSLSKD
+511 MLLSKD

>member
-17 CCTVPRVS
+17 CCTVPTVS
-25 YADTINIK
+25 YADNISIK

-82 LSYKYNKKNNTLEL
+82 LSYKYNKKKNTLEL

-105 TLNSITAK
+105 TLDSITAK

-129 FSDKTKDVYVPTRYV
+129 FSDKTKDIYVPTRYV

-153 WDASSGVASMTGKT
+153 WDASTGVASMTGKT
-167 VKKKKV
+167 VKKKKA

-184 DKNNTKKDKKS
+184 DKNNTIKDKKS
-195 KTNKKATKKTTT
+195 KTNKTNKKATK

-245 LPGVYVGKTLMGPAK
+245 LPGVYVGKTLMGPAR

-268 EGSFSLSKSKKTATI
+268 EGSFTLSKSKKSATI
-283 SFGDNDLI
+283 SFGDNNLI

-315 KLNFSNKDEVYIP
+315 KLNFSNKNEVYIP

-334 LFNIDIETSGN
+334 LFDIDIETSGN

-363 DENPKPTPEP
+363 DENSKPTPEP
-373 TPEPSNEADK
+373 TPEPSNEAEQ

-505 GVVGYD
+505 GVVGYE